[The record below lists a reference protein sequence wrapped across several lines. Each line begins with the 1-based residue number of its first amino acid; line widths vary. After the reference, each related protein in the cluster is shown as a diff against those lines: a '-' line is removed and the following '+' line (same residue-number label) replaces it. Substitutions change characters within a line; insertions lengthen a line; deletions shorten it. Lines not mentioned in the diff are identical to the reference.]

1 MIQFKKGMEEN
12 YMNVIQLKEDKFR
25 EALRLSEYAF
35 QYKVDEERLQQQLTK
50 MKESHEIYGI
60 MEGKDLA
67 AKLHLI
73 PFHIYIGKEKFK
85 MGGVAGVATYPE
97 YRRSG
102 YVKEL
107 LQHSLQTM
115 KKDGFTVSMLHPFA
129 VTFYRKY
136 GWELCANLLVCH
148 LTKSDLVMKK
158 QVNGTVKRFNK
169 ENHPEEVEK
178 LYETFAERFS
188 GMLVR
193 NEKWWLQAVYEDLTL
208 AIYYD
213 ENKTAAGYMLY
224 KIEKS
229 KMTVEE
235 FVPLHNEARNGL
247 WNFICQHDSMIKELE
262 MTVSENEQLLYTL
275 QEPRV
280 KTEIKPYF
288 MGRIVDVEQFL
299 KQYELNWNNV
309 QQELILHI
317 TDSFAPW
324 NNVSVRLANYEI
336 TIIEELMDKG
346 IKLDINAL
354 STILLGYKRPLELNE
369 LELISGSEEEIRAFE
384 NVVPVRKSFI
394 YDFF

>member
-67 AKLHLI
+67 AKLHFI

-107 LQHSLQTM
+107 LQHSLQRM

-224 KIEKS
+224 KIENY
-229 KMTVEE
+229 KMTVDE

-309 QQELILHI
+309 QQEVILHI

-336 TIIEELMDKG
+336 AIIEEPMDKG
-346 IKLDINAL
+346 INLDINAL

>member
-1 MIQFKKGMEEN
+1 
-12 YMNVIQLKEDKFR
+12 MNVIRLKEDKFR

-35 QYKVDEERLQQQLTK
+35 QYKVDEDRLQQQLTK
-50 MKESHEIYGI
+50 MKESHEVYGI
-60 MEGKDLA
+60 MEGENLA

-115 KKDGFTVSMLHPFA
+115 KKDGYTVSMLHPFA
-129 VTFYRKY
+129 VSFYRKY

-148 LTKSDLVMKK
+148 MTKSDLVMKK

-169 ENHPEEVEK
+169 ENHQEEVEK

-193 NEKWWLQAVYEDLTL
+193 NEKWWLQAVYDDLTL

-224 KIEKS
+224 KIENY

-247 WNFICQHDSMIKELE
+247 WNFICQHDSMIKDLE
-262 MTVSENEQLLYTL
+262 MTVSENEPLLYTL

-280 KTEIKPYF
+280 KAEIKPYF

-309 QQELILHI
+309 QQEVILHI

-324 NNVSVRLANYEI
+324 NNVSVRLANHEI
-336 TIIEELMDKG
+336 TIIEEPIDKG

-354 STILLGYKRPLELNE
+354 STILFGYKRPLELNE

-384 NVVPVRKSFI
+384 NVVPVRKPFI

>member
-1 MIQFKKGMEEN
+1 
-12 YMNVIQLKEDKFR
+12 MNVIQLKEDKFR

-60 MEGKDLA
+60 IEGEDLA

-107 LQHSLQTM
+107 LQYSLQTM
-115 KKDGFTVSMLHPFA
+115 KKDGYTVSMLHPFA
-129 VTFYRKY
+129 VSFYRKY
-136 GWELCANLLVCH
+136 GWELCANLLICH
-148 LTKSDLVMKK
+148 MNKSDLVMKK

-178 LYETFAERFS
+178 LYEVFAERFS

-193 NEKWWLQAVYEDLTL
+193 EKNWWLQAVYDDLTL

-213 ENKTAAGYMLY
+213 EDKTAAGYMLY
-224 KIEKS
+224 KIENY

-262 MTVSENEQLLYTL
+262 MTVSETEPLIYTL

-280 KTEIKPYF
+280 KAKIKPYF

-309 QQELILHI
+309 QQEVILHI

-324 NNVSVRLANYEI
+324 NNVTVRLANHEI
-336 TIIEELMDKG
+336 TIIKEETKDKG

-354 STILLGYKRPLELNE
+354 STIMFGYKRPLELNE
-369 LELISGSEEEIRAFE
+369 LELISGSEEEIRVLE
-384 NVVPVRKSFI
+384 NLVPVSKPFI

>member
-1 MIQFKKGMEEN
+1 
-12 YMNVIQLKEDKFR
+12 MNVIRLKEDKFR

-107 LQHSLQTM
+107 LQHLLQRM
-115 KKDGFTVSMLHPFA
+115 KKDGYTVSMLHPFA

-224 KIEKS
+224 KIENY
-229 KMTVEE
+229 KMTVDE

-309 QQELILHI
+309 QQEVILHI

-336 TIIEELMDKG
+336 AIIEEPMDKG
-346 IKLDINAL
+346 INLDINAL